1 MRNHMA
7 DIDEVKESIGFLK
20 AIFLMLIAID
30 SSLIA
35 WLFNHSELSTKSV
48 VVICTIAFVTVVDL
62 IIFKNIIKKIKSLK
76 DL

>member
-1 MRNHMA
+1 MA

-48 VVICTIAFVTVVDL
+48 VVIFTITFVTVMDL
-62 IIFKNIIKKIKSLK
+62 IIFRSIIKKIKSLK